1 MNGEVMVPSLAL
13 LPLALASAAGA
24 PAALPTGERDGSA
37 STDFDGPARIRSGIA
52 FGFSVGGGLGS
63 AAGYPNNSQEIGD
76 PNFYSSS
83 GIMGGS
89 SSTFMLMGA
98 LADYLNF
105 GAWFGSG
112 KYQAGEWRSSGTGVG
127 LRVELFPLVRL
138 YPGLA
143 GLGLLGQFGL
153 GSANLSS
160 TVPGR
165 TEAAGTQSVIGTG
178 AFYEWSVGKIL
189 GGHFGLGPSLE
200 YDAMW
205 SLPFERHGLIAS
217 ARVIFYGGP

>member
-1 MNGEVMVPSLAL
+1 MYGEVMVPSLAL
-13 LPLALASAAGA
+13 LPLALASTAGA
-24 PAALPTGERDGSA
+24 PAALPTGEREGTA
-37 STDFDGPARIRSGIA
+37 STDFDGPAKIRNGIA
-52 FGFSVGGGLGS
+52 FGLSLGAGLGS

-76 PNFYSSS
+76 PNYYSSS
-83 GIMGGS
+83 GVMPGGS
-89 SSTFMLMGA
+89 STIMVMGA

-105 GAWFGSG
+105 GAWFGIAG
-112 KYQAGEWRSSGTGVG
+112 YQKGEWRSVGTGAG

-138 YPGLA
+138 YPALA
-143 GLGLLGQFGL
+143 GLGILGQFGL
-153 GSANLSS
+153 GSASLSS

-165 TEAAGTQSVIGTG
+165 TEAAGTQSVVAT
-178 AFYEWSVGKIL
+178 
-189 GGHFGLGPSLE
+189 GHFGLGPSLE